1 MAAVL
6 NLLFGLGYVYLGY
19 GRVMRLQVAVFV
31 LLMIVAYFLVGIAT
45 DGLVSLAI
53 GILLA
58 IDGYQKASG
67 LSGYI
72 SVERNETKAPSQ
84 T

>member
-1 MAAVL
+1 MAGVL

-19 GRVMRLQVAVFV
+19 AKVMRLQVAVFV
-31 LLMIVAYFLVGIAT
+31 LLMIMVYLLAGVAT
-45 DGLVSLAI
+45 EGLASLAI

-67 LSGYI
+67 LNGYI
-72 SVERNETKAPSQ
+72 SVERQAADSSNQ

>member
-1 MAAVL
+1 MAGVL

-19 GRVMRLQVAVFV
+19 AKVMKLQAGLFV
-31 LLMIVAYFLVGIAT
+31 LSMIVVYFLAGIAT

-53 GILLA
+53 GVLLA

-72 SVERNETKAPSQ
+72 SVERQAAEAPNH